1 MGNEK
6 RELRIL
12 IINTVTFMK
21 GGMSTV
27 IMNYFENLDKDRIH
41 MDFVVNK
48 EIEAGYRTKMER
60 KGSEVYLLERNTEP
74 VKYFFSLLAIIKS
87 GNYDIVHVHGN
98 SCTMAIE
105 LFAAMLCGCKR
116 RVAHSHSSGCNHIKA
131 HKLLRPVFE
140 MCCTERLACSKEAG
154 KWLFQGREYTIVEN
168 AMNLEKYC
176 FDMKKR
182 IDIRQ
187 QMGIEENEIL
197 IGYVGIFVNQKN
209 QKFTVDVLE
218 SLRKENAKYKLVLVG
233 EGELRG
239 EIEEYVRQKNLENVS
254 LFYGETDDVTGIMSA
269 MDIFLFP
276 SKLEG
281 LGIVMVEAQLTGLP
295 CIASKQVPE
304 ATKITDYCQ
313 YLELSA
319 PIETWCDAVRKA
331 EVEGTNRL
339 KVRISEEGKKRFDI
353 KEQVGKLEGIY
364 WGQDCTNY
372 QNE

>member
-1 MGNEK
+1 M
-6 RELRIL
+6 I
-12 IINTVTFMK
+12 
-21 GGMSTV
+21 
-27 IMNYFENLDKDRIH
+27 
-41 MDFVVNK
+41 
-48 EIEAGYRTKMER
+48 R

-168 AMNLEKYC
+168 AMNLEKYR

-182 IDIRQ
+182 VDIRQ

-209 QKFTVDVLE
+209 QKFMVDVLE

-239 EIEEYVRQKNLENVS
+239 EIEEYVRQKNLENVC

-269 MDIFLFP
+269 YRKIAFMLTRSILF
-276 SKLEG
+276 S
-281 LGIVMVEAQLTGLP
+281 P
-295 CIASKQVPE
+295 CY
-304 ATKITDYCQ
+304 T
-313 YLELSA
+313 
-319 PIETWCDAVRKA
+319 
-331 EVEGTNRL
+331 
-339 KVRISEEGKKRFDI
+339 
-353 KEQVGKLEGIY
+353 
-364 WGQDCTNY
+364 
-372 QNE
+372 